1 VNIYTLCKP
10 SSAPTFQG
18 GYISFR
24 FNTEWKAQFICE
36 TAGIGMK
43 KEERAKQIT
52 SPSNDKILHL
62 AKKLPAKG
70 VGGRAG
76 GRRRE
81 DEEEDK
87 FPYSK
92 TLSTWIERRTP
103 PAALGNQ

>member
-1 VNIYTLCKP
+1 
-10 SSAPTFQG
+10 
-18 GYISFR
+18 
-24 FNTEWKAQFICE
+24 
-36 TAGIGMK
+36 MK

-92 TLSTWIERRTP
+92 TLSTWIEQRSSRCP
-103 PAALGNQ
+103 RKSIARVVCHESWEGQHPK